1 MGTLKLYRTGVGW
14 EVIGTAPRGAPPGG
28 AANALLAKV
37 TSADGDVAWTTAPIV
52 TGMGVGTTAVAS
64 TVTFA
69 DAYNLSFGAATGTKF
84 GTSSLQKMG
93 WWNATPVAQSTGW
106 SVTAGYAALKAF
118 NPQTMTMGELARV
131 VGTLVDTLK
140 TYGLLST

>member
-14 EVIGTAPRGAPPGG
+14 EVIGTAPRALPVGG

-52 TGMGVGTTAVAS
+52 TGIGVGTTAIAS

-69 DAYNLSFGAATGTKF
+69 DAYNMSFGTATGTKF
-84 GTSSLQKMG
+84 GTSTLQKMA
-93 WWNATPVAQSTGW
+93 WWNATPVVQNTGW
-106 SVTAGYAALKAF
+106 SATAGYSTLKAF
-118 NPQTMTMGELARV
+118 NPQTATLAEVARV
-131 VGTLVDTLK
+131 LGTLVDALK
-140 TYGLLST
+140 TYGLLG